1 MAKAV
6 AWTHSFAAPI
16 TSSQQSL
23 ALYFQ
28 EMLLWAASRAGTQLG
43 ALDVDSGGAHGMK
56 MEERFLMDNPKPH
69 RFFRASVGSTVE
81 RKVYTELKNLV
92 LTDITPI
99 VASGD
104 WAGVYQANLATQSD
118 LVRITFAIEYPP
130 ACPPALPSVFRSSRP
145 DIRLALGQGSDG
157 TYYEALY
164 DLTSEGQIGH
174 VLTKGDNWVAKHSV
188 AYIAEIVWMNDD
200 IMQK

>member
-16 TSSQQSL
+16 TSAQQSL

-43 ALDVDSGGAHGMK
+43 ALDVQTGGAHGMK

-81 RKVYTELKNLV
+81 RKVYTELKSLI
-92 LTDITPI
+92 LTDMTAI

-104 WAGVYQANLATQSD
+104 WAGVYQANIATQSD
-118 LVRITFAIEYPP
+118 VVRITFAIEYPP
-130 ACPPALPSVFRSSRP
+130 ACPPALPSAFKTSRP

-157 TYYEALY
+157 NYYEALY

-174 VLTKGDNWVAKHSV
+174 VLTKGDSWVTKNSV
-188 AYIAEIVWMNDD
+188 AYVAEIVWMNDD
-200 IMQK
+200 IMQR